1 MKKVLFL
8 LLFISHITNAQ
19 VKAEWANEVLFTSNL
34 SAEKIANYDQILG
47 KPNTLGILSDS
58 ACTFALSFKKT
69 DNIQA
74 VRVRFATATQAQQL
88 VIAQNY
94 FSGAIKNVI
103 VFDSLGS
110 KRYIYSS
117 EPRAIIR
124 YNYDEYLGIDTP
136 QNFKIKDVEIVL
148 DLNYLEAH
156 TCQIDAI
163 GLVAD
168 QKIKDIEY
176 LSYMYCSRLFNPN
189 KYPNLIISKNPQID
203 NIPVDT
209 VINRSMIDYLS
220 KFEIQWAEE
229 RATASSGRNA
239 LAKYVLGKP
248 IFFRTTNIISSWQP
262 KYESPKE
269 WVKVGYSTPQTVSD
283 VFVFKNISNYGFYNI
298 ELLDSNDVVKETFDW
313 NDNGVALKEYQTLWH
328 LSLDKPTTYKV
339 SAIRLVIDAVFK
351 ENIQVPQIDAIGI
364 ANEFAQINEI
374 ARIPGDEVRRESI
387 NKFVNSKAGEV
398 CPIISLDGKTL
409 FFTRQF
415 HEGNTG
421 RFKNQDIWVA
431 TMGNKDWQKPTN
443 IGSPINT
450 DENNAVSMVSPNAKT
465 LYLLNV
471 YKPDGTF
478 KRGLSTSKRTKEGW
492 SFPAE
497 VKIEDYS
504 NASSYTEFSIAP
516 NRKVLLMS
524 IKKND
529 TLGDKDLYVSFLKED
544 GTWSKPVNMGKDINT
559 LFGEAAP
566 FVAADN
572 RTLYFSSDGHSG
584 YGKTD
589 IFMTERLDETWL
601 RWTKP
606 VNLGPKINTKNWDS
620 YFSLTASGEYA
631 YTASDN
637 PGNKEDIFRIKLPA
651 NIQPKPVVLLRG
663 KIEGSDI
670 QQIEATETDNDKESY
685 LADYDPETGE
695 YVLILPVN
703 KKFNLSIT
711 HTQNTVYQDI
721 IDLLPYKVYIEMNK
735 DIDLRK

>member
-1 MKKVLFL
+1 MNKTLIFLF
-8 LLFISHITNAQ
+8 FISHITNAQ

-34 SAEKIANYDQILG
+34 SAKKIANCKELLG

-69 DNIQA
+69 DNIQTI
-74 VRVRFATATQAQQL
+74 RVRFATATQAQQL

-103 VFDSLGS
+103 IFDSLGN
-110 KRYIYSS
+110 KRYIYAS
-117 EPRAIIR
+117 EPRAIIK
-124 YNYDEYLGIDTP
+124 YNYDEYLGINTP
-136 QNFKIKDVEIVL
+136 QNFKIKDVEIVI

-163 GLVAD
+163 GLVSS

-176 LSYMYCSRLFNPN
+176 LSYMYCSRLFNPD
-189 KYPNLIISKNPQID
+189 KYPNLIIPKTSQIY
-203 NIPVDT
+203 NISSDT
-209 VINRSMIDYLS
+209 VINQAMIDYIS
-220 KFEIQWAEE
+220 KFEIHWAEE
-229 RATASSGRNA
+229 RATASSGKNVLARN
-239 LAKYVLGKP
+239 VLGKP

-262 KYESPKE
+262 KPETPKE

-283 VFVFKNISNYGFYNI
+283 VFVFKNISNYGFDYI
-298 ELLDSNDVVKETFDW
+298 ELLDSNDVVKETFTW
-313 NDNGVALKEYQTLWH
+313 NDNGVVLKEYQTLWH

-339 SAIRLVIDAVFK
+339 SAIRLAIDAVFK
-351 ENIQVPQIDAIGI
+351 ENTQVPQIDAIGI
-364 ANEFAQINEI
+364 ANEFTQINEI
-374 ARIPGDEVRRESI
+374 ARIPGDEVQRESL
-387 NKFVNSKAGEV
+387 NRYVNSDAMEV
-398 CPIISLDGKTL
+398 APIISLDGKTL

-415 HEGNTG
+415 HEGNVG
-421 RFKNQDIWVA
+421 RFKSQDVWVA
-431 TMGNKDWQKPTN
+431 TMGSKDWQKPIN
-443 IGSPINT
+443 IGPPINT
-450 DENNAVSMVSPNAKT
+450 DENNAVSMISPNAKT
-465 LYLLNV
+465 LYLLNI
-471 YKPDGTF
+471 YKSDGTF
-478 KRGLSTSKRTKEGW
+478 KQGLSTSKRTKDAW

-497 VKIEDYS
+497 VKIEDYY
-504 NASSYTEFSIAP
+504 NASSYAEFSMAP
-516 NRKVLLMS
+516 NRKVLLMT
-524 IKKND
+524 IKKKD
-529 TLGDKDLYVSFLKED
+529 TLGEKDLYVSFLKEN
-544 GTWSKPVNMGKDINT
+544 GNWSKPVNMGKDINT
-559 LFGEAAP
+559 LFEEAAP

-584 YGKTD
+584 YGKSD

-606 VNLGPKINTKNWDS
+606 VNLGPKINTKNWDG
-620 YFSLTASGEYA
+620 YFTLTASGEYA

-637 PGNKEDIFRIKLPA
+637 PGSKEDIFRIKLPA

-670 QQIEATETDNDKESY
+670 QQIEATETDNGQESY

-703 KKFNLSIT
+703 KKYNLSIK
-711 HTQNTVYQDI
+711 HAQNAVYQDI
-721 IDLLPYKVYIEMNK
+721 IDLFPYKIYTEMSK